1 MKNLIGLFLFIAF
14 AMSFA
19 AAPTAPTLYGPIAA
33 EAVIYQLPLTIGNSQ
48 GFTTG
53 KDTIVGLDSM
63 RFANKIAV
71 EPGCEYR
78 LNILDSLV
86 DTVKIMQRVYG
97 YDGKTIISNTAIDSL
112 KSGAH
117 TNTTPATQQIAL
129 TVNST
134 VFGSKFDL
142 VGISTVASGSLKAIV
157 RYFSVIKVKSV
168 LAK

>member
-1 MKNLIGLFLFIAF
+1 MKSFIGLFLLIAF
-14 AMSFA
+14 AMSFS
-19 AAPTAPTLYGPIAA
+19 AAPSAPTLYGPVGAYAA
-33 EAVIYQLPLTIGNSQ
+33 VVQLPATVGNTQ

-53 KDTIVGLDSM
+53 KDTIIGLDSL
-63 RFANKIAV
+63 RFGKMVSI

-97 YDGKTIISNTAIDSL
+97 YDGATIIYNTAIDSL
-112 KSGAH
+112 KSGSAS
-117 TNTTPATQQIAL
+117 NVTPQLQQIAL

-134 VFGSKFDL
+134 VFGSKFDI
-142 VGISTVASGSLKAIV
+142 VGISTVSGGALKALI
-157 RYFSVIKVKSV
+157 RYFSIIKVKSV